1 MVNDIRC
8 GDAYIR
14 SWFMLEKELK
24 IFGQQVIKDAKRNLI
39 NNKIK
44 GSNLAKSLKY
54 TVKDD
59 VLTISMD
66 EYGIFVD
73 AGVKGVGGTKADYKV
88 DGKTVKGEKWKTK
101 KVTNNKYKYSKN
113 MPPIMA
119 FNGWSIKNGI
129 APRNK
134 KGQFT
139 SRKSILFAIAKSV
152 YHTGLK
158 TTNFFQDAFY
168 DEIDNMSDSLSN
180 SLALKIEASLVDSI
194 NNNKRLNII

>member
-1 MVNDIRC
+1 
-8 GDAYIR
+8 
-14 SWFMLEKELK
+14 MLEKELK

-66 EYGIFVD
+66 EYGMFID
-73 AGVKGVGGTKADYKV
+73 AGVKGVGGTKKSE
-88 DGKTVKGEKWKTK
+88 DGVKLKSPKAWKKK
-101 KVTNNKYKYSKN
+101 KVTNNKYKYSKK

>member
-1 MVNDIRC
+1 
-8 GDAYIR
+8 
-14 SWFMLEKELK
+14 MLDKELK
-24 IFGQQVIKDAKRNLI
+24 IIGEQVIKNSRANLEK
-39 NNKIK
+39 NKIS
-44 GSNLAKSLKY
+44 GSNLAKSLKF
-54 TVKDD
+54 TVKND

-73 AGVKGVGGTKADYKV
+73 AGVKGVGGKKKSEDGVKLSSPKA
-88 DGKTVKGEKWKTK
+88 WKKK
-101 KVTNNKYKYSKN
+101 KVTNNKFKYNKK

-139 SRKSILFAIAKSV
+139 SRKSILFAIANSV

-158 TTNFFQDAFY
+158 TTDFFQDAFY
-168 DEIDNMSDSLSN
+168 DEIDNMSDSLGN
-180 SLALKIEASLVDSI
+180 SLRFIVGC
-194 NNNKRLNII
+194 LNSM